1 MAQLRKLKW
10 LLLWKDQ
17 GDEYHVIY
25 EQLSVRQAKK
35 GHNPL
40 Y

>member
-1 MAQLRKLKW
+1 MTQTRKLKP

-17 GDEYHVIY
+17 GDKYHVIY
-25 EQLSVRQAKK
+25 EQLSVKQAKK